1 MVSPFADSDALLL
14 ILGFPQNAL
23 FLMLSLFWAMPI
35 EDLVEN
41 AELLKRVLE
50 HYRYRLDNF
59 MSHDE
64 IKPLI
69 SGPMR
74 RYLTFGQVK
83 SLICEALVE
92 LTKDKNTAN
101 AKLPLYAD
109 LLRSAARQ
117 YAKDLERIREKTGQE
132 LPDTKQKELETEIEA
147 VKTYLR

>member
-1 MVSPFADSDALLL
+1 
-14 ILGFPQNAL
+14 
-23 FLMLSLFWAMPI
+23 
-35 EDLVEN
+35 
-41 AELLKRVLE
+41 
-50 HYRYRLDNF
+50 

-83 SLICEALVE
+83 SLISEALVE

-132 LPDTKQKELETEIEA
+132 LPDTKQKELDTEIEA
-147 VKTYLR
+147 VTTYLR